1 MELRSLATRKNLR
14 LDARFYV
21 SILVLILFVSFSFS
35 PAAFADTV
43 DDPGIDQGEYPWA
56 GSNGSEL
63 AEELLSLLDASRSQ
77 VEAILEQLALDG
89 AVIPDAVYETISLAE
104 EAAAEALLL
113 MESGMY
119 PEVSEKAT
127 EALQLYGEALQ
138 MALDSHY
145 GVLENILEEN
155 FSVSQEFWDS
165 LNRGYAYLNDVNDTA
180 RDLAEAGVDVSQ
192 VDGLLDMAEVLL
204 VQAEELLARG
214 DAEGAEEELESAFTV
229 LDGAMTLMQ
238 TLNEDLTSEK
248 TAGFLAN
255 SEWRLERLEEEILF
269 LIDPLSFEPED
280 FDALLKALEEA
291 HLKNRELKDL
301 LEGGDLSAVLSGFEG
316 LQECSDDIF
325 EIMGEGDT
333 DTAKYLKK
341 TYKVW
346 ARNSHHEEK
355 GSTEAVDPTPSDP
368 EPETGEDSKG
378 RGSNAKPDKGNNGKK
393 SPGLA
398 GSSQGGDSPPSN
410 GSGDK
415 GKDNGKSKGGLKI
428 GHSLKTR
435 ETE

>member
-1 MELRSLATRKNLR
+1 M
-14 LDARFYV
+14 
-21 SILVLILFVSFSFS
+21 ILFVSFSFS

-43 DDPGIDQGEYPWA
+43 DDPGIEQRVDPGA

-89 AVIPDAVYETISLAE
+89 VVIPDAVYVTFSLAE
-104 EAAAEALLL
+104 EVAAEALLL

-145 GVLENILEEN
+145 GVLESILEEN
-155 FSVSQEFWDS
+155 ASDAQELWDS
-165 LNRGYAYLNDVNDTA
+165 LNRGYTYLNDVNDTA
-180 RDLAEAGVDVSQ
+180 RDLAEAGVYVSQ
-192 VDGLLDMAEVLL
+192 VDDLLNMAEDLL
-204 VQAEELLARG
+204 VQAEELLSQG
-214 DAEGAEEELESAFTV
+214 DAEGAEEALETAFMV

-255 SEWRLERLEEEILF
+255 SEWRLERLEEEILS

-280 FDALLKALEEA
+280 FDALLKALEDA
-291 HLKNRELKDL
+291 RLKNRELKDL
-301 LEGGDLSAVLSGFEG
+301 LEGGDLSGVLSGFEG

-325 EIMGEGDT
+325 DILGEGDR
-333 DTAKYLKK
+333 DNAKYLKK
-341 TYKVW
+341 AYKVW

-355 GSTEAVDPTPSDP
+355 GGPEGYDPTPSDP
-368 EPETGEDSKG
+368 EPETGEDTKG
-378 RGSNAKPDKGNNGKK
+378 GGSNAKPNKGDNGKK
-393 SPGLA
+393 SPGSA

-410 GSGDK
+410 SSGDK
-415 GKDNGKSKGGLKI
+415 GNGNSKSDGGLMI
-428 GHSLKTR
+428 GHSLKTQ

>member
-1 MELRSLATRKNLR
+1 MSSWVNSVPSELRSLTIRKNLC
-14 LDARFYV
+14 LDARFYF
-21 SILVLILFVSFSFS
+21 SILVLILFVSFSYS

-43 DDPGIDQGEYPWA
+43 DDPGI
-56 GSNGSEL
+56 EL
-63 AEELLSLLDASRSQ
+63 ADELLSLLNASRSQ

-89 AVIPDAVYETISLAE
+89 AVIPDAAYVTFYLAE

-138 MALDSHY
+138 MALDSDY
-145 GVLENILEEN
+145 VVLESILEEN
-155 FSVSQEFWDS
+155 SSDAQELWDS
-165 LNRGYAYLNDVNDTA
+165 LNRGYTYLNDVNDTA

-192 VDGLLDMAEVLL
+192 VDGLLNMAEALL
-204 VQAEELLARG
+204 VQAEELLSQG
-214 DAEGAEEELESAFTV
+214 DAEGAEAEIESAFTV

-255 SEWRLERLEEEILF
+255 SEWRLERLEEEILS

-280 FDALLKALEEA
+280 FDVLLKALEDA

-325 EIMGEGDT
+325 DILGEGDT
-333 DTAKYLKK
+333 DTAKYMKK
-341 TYKVW
+341 AYKVW
-346 ARNSHHEEK
+346 ARISHHEEK
-355 GSTEAVDPTPSDP
+355 GGPEGVDPTPSDP
-368 EPETGEDSKG
+368 EPETGEDPKG
-378 RGSNAKPDKGNNGKK
+378 RGSNAKPDKGN
-393 SPGLA
+393 
-398 GSSQGGDSPPSN
+398 
-410 GSGDK
+410 K
-415 GKDNGKSKGGLKI
+415 GKGNGKSNGGLKI
-428 GHSLKTR
+428 GHSNKSQ